1 MIFKIYNKRQKL
13 EKEIHFKLS
22 TCTSSLVVLE
32 AVDRA
37 GNRLEG
43 GSILSIS
50 ERGLHLY
57 EYMDKEIGLPLDKR
71 RGTIKIVQ

>member
-1 MIFKIYNKRQKL
+1 MIFKIYEKKRQL
-13 EKEIHFKLS
+13 EKEVYFRLFVHKP
-22 TCTSSLVVLE
+22 SSVTLE
-32 AVDRA
+32 VVDRA